1 MLILDAEKIREWDL
15 YTIQNEP
22 ITSIDLMERA
32 SGACTDW
39 ILEFIK
45 SNNNLRDSHAIHI
58 FCGKGNNGGD
68 GLAIA
73 RLLYK
78 SGQKVTVYIL
88 EFGHLGTDD
97 FQVNLQRLHELSIE
111 IKFLSTEINFPTIEP
126 GEIIVD
132 ALFGSGLNRPLEGIS
147 NKLVNHLNSFDAI
160 RISIDV
166 PSGLFIDK
174 SSKGNAIVK
183 ATHTLSFQCM
193 KPVFIVAEG
202 QQFTGEV
209 HILDIGLHKGF
220 ESKVH
225 SHYNFV
231 GKDLIRSV
239 YRPRSPFAHK
249 GNFGHALLLAGS
261 FGKMG
266 AAVLAAKACL
276 RSGAGLISLY
286 IPGCGYNILQT
297 VCPEAMV
304 ITDPDFHKITTIPV
318 ELDKYQVIG
327 IGPGIGTD
335 DKTVS
340 TILEL
345 LKTYTGKLVI
355 DADALNIISK
365 DISVLKSS
373 RAKIILTP
381 HPKEFS
387 RLFGESENDFDRIS
401 LCKKAAAEYGIVI
414 LLKGRYSVIATPGGM
429 LHINP
434 TGNSGMAKGGSG
446 DVLTGILTALMAQGY
461 ESEFSAILGCYIHGL
476 AGDLAAEKYGKESM
490 LASDLTDQLGMAF
503 QHII

>member
-22 ITSIDLMERA
+22 ITSIELMERA
-32 SGACTDW
+32 SVACADW

-45 SNNNLRDSHAIHI
+45 SNNNPQNTPAIHI

-78 SGQKVTVYIL
+78 SGQKVIVYIL

-97 FQVNLQRLHELSIE
+97 FQVNLQRLHELPIE
-111 IKFLSTEINFPTIEP
+111 IKFLSTEITFPPIEP
-126 GEIIVD
+126 GEIIID
-132 ALFGSGLNRPLEGIS
+132 ALFGSGLNRPPEGIS
-147 NKLVNHLNSFDAI
+147 KKLINHLNGFDAI

-166 PSGLFIDK
+166 PSGLYIDQ
-174 SSKGNAIVK
+174 SGKGNSIIR

-193 KPVFIVAEG
+193 KPVFLVAEG

-220 ESKVH
+220 ESKVY
-225 SHYNFV
+225 SPNNFV
-231 GKDLIRSV
+231 GQDLIRSI

-266 AAVLAAKACL
+266 AAVLSAKACL
-276 RSGAGLISLY
+276 RSGAGLTSLY
-286 IPGCGYNILQT
+286 IPGCGYNILQS

-304 ITDPDFHKITTIPV
+304 ITDPDFHKITTIPG
-318 ELDKYQVIG
+318 ELNKYQVIG

-335 DKTVS
+335 EKTASVV
-340 TILEL
+340 LEL
-345 LKTYTGKLVI
+345 LKNYTGKLVI

-365 DISVLKSS
+365 DLSVLKSC

-387 RLFGESENDFDRIS
+387 RLFGESENDFDRIN
-401 LCKKAAAEYGIVI
+401 LCKKAAAGYGVVI
-414 LLKGRYSVIATPGGM
+414 ILKGRYSLIATPGGM

-434 TGNSGMAKGGSG
+434 TGNPGMAKGGSG
-446 DVLTGILTALMAQGY
+446 DALTGILTALMAQGY
-461 ESEFSAILGCYIHGL
+461 EPEFSAILGCYIHGL
-476 AGDLAAEKYGKESM
+476 AGDLAAEKYGQESM
-490 LASDLTDQLGMAF
+490 IASDLTEEIGGAF
-503 QHII
+503 KHIN

>member
-1 MLILDAEKIREWDL
+1 MLILDTEKIREWDL

-22 ITSIDLMERA
+22 IASIDLMERA
-32 SGACTDW
+32 SGACSDW
-39 ILEFIK
+39 ILEFIRLNDIR
-45 SNNNLRDSHAIHI
+45 NNSPVHI

-73 RLLYK
+73 RLLYQ
-78 SGQKVTVYIL
+78 SGQNVIVYIL
-88 EFGHLGTDD
+88 EFGHLGTND
-97 FQVNLQRLHELSIE
+97 FQTNLQRLHELSLD
-111 IKFLSTEINFPTIEP
+111 IKFLSTEINFPSIEA
-126 GEIIVD
+126 GEIIID
-132 ALFGSGLNRPLEGIS
+132 ALFGSGLNRPLDGIS
-147 NKLVNHLNSFDAI
+147 KQLVTHLNSFDTH

-166 PSGLFIDK
+166 PSGLYIDK
-174 SSKGNAIVK
+174 SSKGNAVIL

-193 KPVFIVAEG
+193 KPVFLVAEG
-202 QQFTGEV
+202 QQFTGKV

-231 GKDLIRSV
+231 SQDLIRSI
-239 YRPRSPFAHK
+239 YKPRSPFAHK

-266 AAVLAAKACL
+266 AAVLSVNGCL
-276 RSGAGLISLY
+276 RTGAGLTTTC
-286 IPGCGYNILQT
+286 IPGCGYIILQS

-304 ITDPDFHKITTIPV
+304 ITDPDFHKLTTMPGD
-318 ELDKYQVIG
+318 LDKYQVIG

-335 DKTVS
+335 EKTASV
-340 TILEL
+340 ILEIL
-345 LKTYTGKLVI
+345 NNYTGKMVI

-365 DISVLKSS
+365 NTSVLKST

-381 HPKEFS
+381 HPKEFA
-387 RLFGESENDFDRIS
+387 RLFGESANDFERIS
-401 LCKKAAAEYGIVI
+401 LCKKAAAEYGVVI
-414 LLKGRYSVIATPGGM
+414 ILKGRYSVIATPGGM

-446 DVLTGILTALMAQGY
+446 DVLTGIVTALMAQGY
-461 ESEFSAILGCYIHGL
+461 ESEFSAILGCYLHGL
-476 AGDLAAEKYGKESM
+476 AGDLAAEKYGQESM
-490 LASDLTDQLGMAF
+490 LASDLTDLIGSAF